1 MRVLDA
7 VGSPAE
13 IGYAIGAAAP
23 DLVHE
28 AVARICRFDLPAG
41 ELRARLG
48 ALELL
53 LARELPHVL
62 EEADGL
68 AEGAGVSRQ
77 DALALSVCSDL
88 SGRLPAWCSL
98 VAVEGEGEEG
108 ILVGKNLDT
117 PEEMAPIQVVE
128 RIAPDGALRF
138 AHVTT
143 AGAMWTDGGVNE
155 AGLAL
160 VNASLAPAA
169 ANPEGLPDGILVR
182 ELLARCTDVEEA
194 VALATSRRVRTLGEN
209 VLLADAGGR
218 TAVVEMLPAGN
229 AVREGEPAAACNH
242 VLGEELRPAMSQEDP
257 LRENSERRFEH
268 LREAARTGRRWTI
281 PDLVSLLED
290 PAKGIRQ
297 DGSAGIWTVATF
309 ALSPR
314 ARRMWVSE
322 QEGEQAELVEVETS
336 LART

>member
-13 IGYAIGAAAP
+13 IGYAIGVAAP
-23 DLVHE
+23 ELVHE

-41 ELRARLG
+41 ELGARLG
-48 ALELL
+48 SLERL

-68 AEGAGVSRQ
+68 AEGAGVARQ

-98 VAVEGEGEEG
+98 VAVEGEEG

-117 PEEMAPIQVVE
+117 PAEMAPIQVVE
-128 RIAPDGALRF
+128 RMAPDGALRF

-169 ANPEGLPDGILVR
+169 TNPEGLPDGILVR
-182 ELLARCTDVEEA
+182 ELLARCSDVDEA

-209 VLLADAGGR
+209 VLVADAGGR

-242 VLGEELRPAMSQEDP
+242 VLSEELRAAMSREDP
-257 LRENSERRFEH
+257 LRENSERRFER
-268 LREAARTGRRWTI
+268 LREVRRTGGRWTLT
-281 PDLVSLLED
+281 DLVPLLED
-290 PAKGIRQ
+290 PVKGIRQ

-309 ALSPR
+309 ALSPGE
-314 ARRMWVSE
+314 RRMWVSE
-322 QEGEQAELVEVETS
+322 QGGEQTELVEVETS

>member
-7 VGSPAE
+7 EGSPAE
-13 IGYAIGAAAP
+13 IGYAIGSAAA

-28 AVARICRFDLPAG
+28 AISRICRFDLPAG
-41 ELRARLG
+41 ELSARLG

-98 VAVEGEGEEG
+98 VAVEGEEG

-128 RIAPDGALRF
+128 RMAPDGALRF

-160 VNASLAPAA
+160 VNASLAPAG

-182 ELLARCTDVEEA
+182 ELLARCADVQEA

-242 VLGEELRPAMSQEDP
+242 VLSEKLHAAMSREDP
-257 LRENSERRFEH
+257 LRENSERRFER
-268 LREAARTGRRWTI
+268 LREASRAGRRWTI
-281 PDLVSLLED
+281 TELVSLLED
-290 PAKGIRQ
+290 PGKGIRQ

-309 ALSPR
+309 VLSPSE
-314 ARRMWVSE
+314 RRMWVSE
-322 QEGEQAELVEVETS
+322 QGGEQAELVEVETS
-336 LART
+336 LVRT